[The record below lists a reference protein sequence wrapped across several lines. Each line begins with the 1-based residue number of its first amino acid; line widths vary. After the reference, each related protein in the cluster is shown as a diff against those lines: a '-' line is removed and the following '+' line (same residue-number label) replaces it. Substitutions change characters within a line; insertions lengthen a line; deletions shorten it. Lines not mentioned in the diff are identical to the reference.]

1 MQSKLQLIH
10 GSGQQ
15 VIGAGGQAYS
25 NGYAAGVSF
34 ASGLNADHATVNE
47 QHRSTGKLHAS

>member
-15 VIGAGGQAYS
+15 VIGAGGQAYT
-25 NGYAAGVSF
+25 NGYAAGFSF
-34 ASGLNADHATVNE
+34 ASGLNADHAIVKE
-47 QHRSTGKLHAS
+47 QHRSSGTLLAS